1 MPEPL
6 MTPCALIA
14 VALSIVGNACHRGH
28 EYRAAKDSA
37 QAISGFVGFYFDHE
51 IHLDGQTFPAL
62 ARKPL
67 PLPSV
72 VYGLI
77 PPEFVH
83 DVVAAELAYP
93 DDTVRELV
101 PLSRLKSLKALS
113 ITWARYSDMEL
124 QHFALFRGLEYL
136 DLSHSCN
143 LTDEGLPQLSALKH
157 LKVLKISADGI
168 SEAGIEML
176 RQEMPNCTINGR
188 MARRD
193 ASDPRQNNAVNGS
206 RRSRGF

>member
-6 MTPCALIA
+6 ITPYVLIA
-14 VALSIVGNACHRGH
+14 VTLSIVGHACQRGH

-37 QAISGFVGFYFDHE
+37 AAISGFVDFYLDQG

-67 PLPSV
+67 PLPGD

-77 PPEFVH
+77 PPEFLH
-83 DVVAAELAYP
+83 DVVAAEIAYP

-101 PLSRLKSLKALS
+101 PLSRLNSLKAIS
-113 ITWARYSDMEL
+113 VTWNRYSDVEL
-124 QHFALFRGLEYL
+124 KHFAMFRGLEYL

-143 LTDEGLPQLSALKH
+143 LTDEGLPQLSALKR

-176 RQEMPNCTINGR
+176 RQEMPKCAINGR
-188 MARRD
+188 MAGRY
-193 ASDPRQNNAVNGS
+193 ASEPRQKSGKGGN
-206 RRSRGF
+206 F